1 MAPFTDFFDLVTQ
14 PCMVEHPESGNAT
27 RVLAGRH
34 AVVIGGGISG
44 LAAALVLRVRGARVT
59 ILERD
64 PEPAVASASEA
75 FATWDRKGAVQ
86 VRHSHAFLGRLRILL
101 RERYPDLLEALLAA
115 GARELKMM
123 EHPPRTL
130 RGLRAEPGDEQLV
143 ALGCRRT
150 TFEWVTRRFVHAHG
164 DVAVV
169 PNATVRALKV
179 VEGAPAPRVTG
190 VRYVVDANEGGMDAD
205 FVVDASGRT
214 SGAVKWLAAIG
225 ARPPYEEVEQSGIV
239 YYTRFYRLL
248 PGASEPPPSEHPTA
262 ADFNWVKYAVFPADD
277 RTFSIT
283 LATPLAFPRLK
294 VLAKVGAFDAMVH
307 AIPALRPWVD
317 ASVSEPI
324 GDPAHPVQAMG
335 GLINRLRRFVD
346 AEGPVAVGFF
356 VLGDAAYC
364 TNPLYGRGCAQGFL
378 HAEFLGRAL
387 DEHPRDLA
395 AAAVALDRQARAEP
409 EPFYRASVIA
419 DRDAVRKAEGRR
431 PRRLKARLQ
440 TKFFEDGV
448 GPATR
453 CDPVVFRAFIRMMNM
468 LETPEQ
474 AFGHLDVFLR
484 SLWVLLRGKRYNR
497 RYALPAP
504 PDRDAT
510 IARVEAAAV

>member
-1 MAPFTDFFDLVTQ
+1 MARNQSANAVPNPVL
-14 PCMVEHPESGNAT
+14 SGQ
-27 RVLAGRH
+27 H
-34 AVVIGGGISG
+34 AVIIGGGITG
-44 LAAALVLRVRGARVT
+44 LAAALMLRVRDARVT
-59 ILERD
+59 VLERD
-64 PEPAVASASEA
+64 PEPSLASASEA

-86 VRHSHAFLGRLRILL
+86 VRHSHAFLGRLRSLL
-101 RERYPDLLEALLAA
+101 RERYPELLDALLAA

-123 EHPPRTL
+123 EHPPHAL
-130 RGLRAEPGDEQLV
+130 RGLKPEPGDAELV

-150 TFEWVTRRFVHAHG
+150 TFEWVTRRFVVAHG
-164 DVAVV
+164 DVTVV
-169 PNATVRALKV
+169 PNATVRSLVAADTAL
-179 VEGAPAPRVTG
+179 APCVTG
-190 VRYVVDANEGGMDAD
+190 VRCAVGDQEHELHAD
-205 FVVDASGRT
+205 MVVDASGRT

-225 ARPPYEEVEQSGIV
+225 ARPVHEELEQSGVV
-239 YYTRFYRLL
+239 YYTRFYRML
-248 PGASEPPPSEHPTA
+248 PGATEPPPSEHPTA

-277 RTFSIT
+277 HTFSIT

-294 VLAKVGAFDAMVH
+294 VLAKVGAFDEMVH

-317 ASVSEPI
+317 PSVSEPI

-335 GLINRLRRFVD
+335 GLINRLRHFVD
-346 AEGPVAVGFF
+346 AQGPLAVGFF

-378 HAEFLGRAL
+378 HAELLGRAL
-387 DEHPRDLA
+387 DEHPRDLGA
-395 AAAVALDRQARAEP
+395 AAMALDRGARAEI

-419 DRDAVRKAEGRR
+419 DRDAVRKAEGRQ
-431 PRRLKARLQ
+431 PRRLKQRLQ
-440 TKFFEDGV
+440 AKFFEDGV

-474 AFGHLDVFLR
+474 AFGHLNVFLR
-484 SLWVLLRGKRYNR
+484 SLWVLLRGKRYRN
-497 RYALPAP
+497 RYAPPAP

-510 IARVEAAAV
+510 IARVEAAA

>member
-1 MAPFTDFFDLVTQ
+1 MVGYANAVT
-14 PCMVEHPESGNAT
+14 A

-34 AVVIGGGISG
+34 ATIIGGGITG
-44 LAAALVLRVRGARVT
+44 LAAALVLRARGAGVT

-64 PEPAVASASEA
+64 PEPSLASPDEA
-75 FATWDRKGAVQ
+75 FATWDRRGAVQ
-86 VRHSHAFLGRLRILL
+86 VRHSHAFLGRLRTLL
-101 RERYPDLLEALLAA
+101 RERYPDLLDALLAA

-123 EHPPRTL
+123 EHPPRCL
-130 RGLRAEPGDEQLV
+130 RGLTPQPGDEQLV

-150 TFEWVTRRFVHAHG
+150 TFEWVTRRFVLAHG

-169 PNATVRALKV
+169 PNATVRSLIATA
-179 VEGAPAPRVTG
+179 GTPAPRVTG
-190 VRYVVDANEGGMDAD
+190 VRYVVGDDEHEASAD
-205 FVVDASGRT
+205 IIVDASGRT

-225 ARPPYEEVEQSGIV
+225 ARPVSEELEQSGIV
-239 YYTRFYRLL
+239 YYTRFYRML

-294 VLAKVGAFDAMVH
+294 VLAKVGAFDAMVQ
-307 AIPALRPWVD
+307 AIPALRPWAD
-317 ASVSEPI
+317 PAVSEPI
-324 GDPAHPVQAMG
+324 GDPTHPVGAMG

-346 AEGPVAVGFF
+346 ALGPLAVGFF

-364 TNPLYGRGCAQGFL
+364 TNPLYGRGCSQGFM

-387 DEHPRDLA
+387 DEHPNDLA
-395 AAAVALDRQARAEP
+395 AVAVALDRQARAEI
-409 EPFYRASVIA
+409 EPFYRASIIA
-419 DRDAVRKAEGRR
+419 DRDAVRKAEGRS
-431 PRRLKARLQ
+431 PKRLKARLQ
-440 TKFFEDGV
+440 AKFFEDGV
-448 GPATR
+448 APATR

-474 AFGHLDVFLR
+474 AFGHLDVVLR

-497 RYALPAP
+497 RYALPP
-504 PDRDAT
+504 PPNRDET
-510 IARVEAAAV
+510 IARIEAAA